1 MSKKINKKSEQL
13 LIQSEKRTDVNE
25 PLHAIKINTK
35 YGEKEISVYAADIA
49 SFKGNIDVLTTSAFI
64 HSYFPT
70 PKTIFEALYHHGI
83 YAEELAKTPE
93 IDLRNPAHIWLS
105 KKISGSRLKILRIG
119 CIEFDHYNLKQSILC
134 AICSYFHMLDIA
146 SSHGVDMETVAL
158 PLLGS
163 GSQHIDTN
171 LIIVPLINEC
181 LSFLQRNPHVKKIYF
196 IEKNPDKAD
205 FICNYMKRSYNI
217 LHESELK
224 IEASQKKEKTMAFI
238 SHSSK
243 DKRIADNLCEKLE
256 ARGLRV
262 WYAPRDVKNTTY
274 SEAITKAIAD
284 SSYFIVILSEN
295 SFQSQHVLNEIDLAF
310 KKLPNRIK
318 FKPLRMDDSAFE
330 PSFQYYLTRQ
340 QWMDAFPPPL
350 EERLIEFVDSIVS
363 DV

>member
-1 MSKKINKKSEQL
+1 
-13 LIQSEKRTDVNE
+13 
-25 PLHAIKINTK
+25 
-35 YGEKEISVYAADIA
+35 
-49 SFKGNIDVLTTSAFI
+49 
-64 HSYFPT
+64 
-70 PKTIFEALYHHGI
+70 
-83 YAEELAKTPE
+83 
-93 IDLRNPAHIWLS
+93 
-105 KKISGSRLKILRIG
+105 
-119 CIEFDHYNLKQSILC
+119 
-134 AICSYFHMLDIA
+134 MLDIA

-340 QWMDAFPPPL
+340 QWMSEMTVL
-350 EERLIEFVDSIVS
+350 LSCKISLTKSHSNIENPI
-363 DV
+363 